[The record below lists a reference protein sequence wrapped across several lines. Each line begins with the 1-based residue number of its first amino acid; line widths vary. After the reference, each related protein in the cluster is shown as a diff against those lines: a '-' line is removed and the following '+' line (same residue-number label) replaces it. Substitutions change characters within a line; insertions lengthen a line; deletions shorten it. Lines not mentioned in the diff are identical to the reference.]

1 MGAVNGRNGLNSS
14 VSVQIGRHVTP
25 DHEEKVTAFEQ
36 NLFVQR
42 SHACTRPFP
51 RTTAPLR
58 SSTLRRNRAL
68 NRRRHL
74 ETPEAP
80 VRKSKANAREG
91 NQTAVND
98 RTCPNDGRLR
108 SFYVTLYDRSLF
120 RRFRRR
126 RAPCASF
133 PSGLTPWRLSLWRPL
148 APGAF
153 RLSLAAFRLS
163 LAAFRLSLAVFCL
176 GLASLSPRRF
186 R

>member
-1 MGAVNGRNGLNSS
+1 MHPAVPTDDGAVAKLDAPS
-14 VSVQIGRHVTP
+14 
-25 DHEEKVTAFEQ
+25 EQ
-36 NLFVQR
+36 
-42 SHACTRPFP
+42 SAE
-51 RTTAPLR
+51 
-58 SSTLRRNRAL
+58 S
-68 NRRRHL
+68 
-74 ETPEAP
+74 EASFGNARGA

-91 NQTAVND
+91 KQTVVKD

-108 SFYVTLYDRSLF
+108 SFYVMLYDRSFF

-153 RLSLAAFRLS
+153 RLSLAVFCLG
-163 LAAFRLSLAVFCL
+163 LAVFCLGLAVFCL
-176 GLASLSPRRF
+176 GLASLGPRRF